1 MTPAAK
7 LAAFAVA
14 LLAVFTGGIALGTA
28 VGPLDDPPPPP
39 HTVHA
44 P

>member
-1 MTPAAK
+1 MRK

-14 LLAVFTGGIALGTA
+14 LLAALGAGAAVGTA
-28 VGPLDDPPPPP
+28 VGPIGDDEPRTP
-39 HTVHA
+39 HETH